1 MIEKAVMQS
10 INLPSKPPSSPHP
23 ILNLSFRIFF
33 SAAAV
38 FAIVMMVLWSFVFTG
53 HTDIDAQVLNP
64 LYWHGHEMIY
74 GYALAVVAGFL
85 LTAVKTWTGV
95 MMPHG
100 YKLLSIFSCWLLA
113 RLSWLAFG
121 LGITIAG
128 SSISLLYAAAV
139 FDLLFIG
146 SMAFVIIRAVLQVKQ
161 YKQMGILAKLALL
174 TLGNGLCYWGIVN
187 ADMSTTRVGI
197 YLGFYLI
204 IGLVLTIGRRVV
216 PFFIERG
223 LSLPNAAG
231 VKETVS
237 LRNSKVQDI
246 ASLLFFLAFF
256 IVDVFYPNPY
266 LLSVTAF
273 GVAVVNIVRL
283 VGWYHRGIWQKPLLW
298 SLYIAFMGMCLSFL
312 LYALQPWLGYAHSI
326 AMHGLAIAG
335 VGMMTV
341 TMMTRVS
348 LGHTG
353 RSIHQP
359 PKTVNI
365 MYILMVLVFM
375 SRVLLPLAD
384 MSHYLLWIMIA
395 QGAWIA
401 CFVLFCISYL
411 PMLARPRPDGLFG

>member
-1 MIEKAVMQS
+1 MHS
-10 INLPSKPPSSPHP
+10 IKLPSKAPYSPHP
-23 ILNLSFRIFF
+23 ILNLSFRLFF

-38 FAIVMMVLWSFVFTG
+38 FAIIMMVLWSFVFTG

-100 YKLLSIFSCWLLA
+100 YSLLAIFACWLLA
-113 RLSWLAFG
+113 RLGWLAFG
-121 LGITIAG
+121 LGVTIAG
-128 SSISLLYAAAV
+128 SSAWLLYAAAL
-139 FDLLFIG
+139 FDLLFVG
-146 SMAFVIIRAVLQVKQ
+146 STAFVIFRAVLQVKQ

-174 TLGNGLCYWGIVN
+174 TLGNGLCYWGIIS

-223 LSLPNAAG
+223 LSGAG
-231 VKETVS
+231 TGTIT
-237 LRNSKVQDI
+237 LRNSKIQDI
-246 ASLLFFLAFF
+246 ASLAFFFAFFLA
-256 IVDVFYPNPY
+256 DLFYPNKY
-266 LLSVTAF
+266 LLTITAL
-273 GVAVVNIVRL
+273 GVAVVNIIRL
-283 VGWYHRGIWQKPLLW
+283 LGWYNRGIWQKPLLW
-298 SLYIAFMGMCLSFL
+298 SLYIAFLGMCLSFL

-326 AMHGLAIAG
+326 ALHGLAIAG

-341 TMMTRVS
+341 AMMTRVS

-359 PKTVNI
+359 PKSVNVV
-365 MYILMVLVFM
+365 YILMILVFV
-375 SRVLLPLAD
+375 SRVLLPLVD
-384 MSHYLLWIMIA
+384 MNHYLLWIMVA
-395 QGAWIA
+395 QSAWIA

>member
-1 MIEKAVMQS
+1 MQS
-10 INLPSKPPSSPHP
+10 IKLPSKAPYSPHP
-23 ILNLSFRIFF
+23 ILNLSFRVFF

-100 YKLLSIFSCWLLA
+100 YSLLAVFACWLLA
-113 RLSWLAFG
+113 RLGWLAFG
-121 LGITIAG
+121 LGVTIAG
-128 SSISLLYAAAV
+128 SSAWLLYAAAL
-139 FDLLFIG
+139 FDLLFVG
-146 SMAFVIIRAVLQVKQ
+146 SMAFVIFRAVLQVKQ

-174 TLGNGLCYWGIVN
+174 TLGNGLCYWGIISAN
-187 ADMSTTRVGI
+187 MAITRVGI

-223 LSLPNAAG
+223 LSG
-231 VKETVS
+231 DGTGTIT

-246 ASLLFFLAFF
+246 ASLAFFFAFFL
-256 IVDVFYPNPY
+256 VDLFYPNKY
-266 LLSVTAF
+266 LLTITAL
-273 GVAVVNIVRL
+273 GLAVVNIIRL
-283 VGWYHRGIWQKPLLW
+283 FGWYNHGIWQKPLLW
-298 SLYIAFMGMCLSFL
+298 SLYIAFLGMCLSFL

-326 AMHGLAIAG
+326 ALHGLAIAG

-341 TMMTRVS
+341 AMMTRVS

-359 PKTVNI
+359 PKTVNA
-365 MYILMVLVFM
+365 MYILMVLVFI
-375 SRVLLPLAD
+375 SRVLLPLVD
-384 MSHYLLWIMIA
+384 MDHYLLWIMLA
-395 QGAWIA
+395 QSAWIA
-401 CFVLFCISYL
+401 CFVLFCLSYL

>member
-1 MIEKAVMQS
+1 MHS
-10 INLPSKPPSSPHP
+10 IKLPSKAPYSPHP
-23 ILNLSFRIFF
+23 ILNLSFRLFF

-38 FAIVMMVLWSFVFTG
+38 FAIIMMVLWSFVFTG

-100 YKLLSIFSCWLLA
+100 YSLLAIFACWLLA
-113 RLSWLAFG
+113 RLGWLAFG
-121 LGITIAG
+121 LGVTIAG
-128 SSISLLYAAAV
+128 SSAWLLYAAAL
-139 FDLLFIG
+139 FDLLFVG
-146 SMAFVIIRAVLQVKQ
+146 SMAFVIFRAVLQVKQ

-174 TLGNGLCYWGIVN
+174 TLGNGLCYWGIIS

-223 LSLPNAAG
+223 LSGAG
-231 VKETVS
+231 TGTIT
-237 LRNSKVQDI
+237 LRNSKIQDI
-246 ASLLFFLAFF
+246 ASLAFFFAFFLA
-256 IVDVFYPNPY
+256 DLFYPNKY
-266 LLSVTAF
+266 LLTITAL
-273 GVAVVNIVRL
+273 GVAVVNIIRL
-283 VGWYHRGIWQKPLLW
+283 LGWYNRGIWQKPLLW
-298 SLYIAFMGMCLSFL
+298 SLYIAFLGMCLSFL

-326 AMHGLAIAG
+326 ALHGLAIAG

-341 TMMTRVS
+341 AMMTRVS

-359 PKTVNI
+359 PKSVNVV
-365 MYILMVLVFM
+365 YILMILVFV
-375 SRVLLPLAD
+375 SRVLLPLVD
-384 MSHYLLWIMIA
+384 MNHYLLWIMVA
-395 QGAWIA
+395 QSAWIA